1 MTADTKTGR
10 FELGDLVVESGA
22 LLKGATLSWKSYGAL
37 SPARD
42 NAIVFP
48 TSYSA
53 QHMDQEWLIGPDGIL
68 DPSRWFIVIP
78 DMFGNGL
85 SSSPS
90 TTEDYPGLVTT
101 ADNVRAQRRLLTEVF
116 GIETVACVYGF
127 SMGAQQA
134 YHWAALFPQAVRA
147 AIAVC
152 GTARTSVHNRV
163 FLHAL
168 QATLEAAP
176 EHLGGGR
183 FSRQPDAAMR
193 AFARIYATMALSQ
206 DWYRENLHLQ
216 ASCAARPRTSTPNAP
231 HGWHRTSAR
240 MPSTAATS
248 CAPFR
253 RSRRVSS
260 SCPRAPTSISQSPTT
275 PRSFPTCGTPS
286 CVRFPASGAAGRATL
301 RRTRPTRHSCAT
313 PSPTGWRADE
323 GGPSPPAT
331 CFRPNRTL
339 LAPPTDR
346 TPR

>member
-216 ASCAARPRTSTPNAP
+216 AS
-231 HGWHRTSAR
+231 G
-240 MPSTAATS
+240 ATS
-248 CAPFR
+248 LDDFLDRVWAPGF
-253 RSRRVSS
+253 
-260 SCPRAPTSISQSPTT
+260 
-275 PRSFPTCGTPS
+275 
-286 CVRFPASGAAGRATL
+286 L
-301 RRTRPTRHSCAT
+301 RRKAENLYAQCSTWLASDISANALYGGDLVRALQAIEARVLLLPSRTDQYFPVADNAAELPHLRHAELRPI
-313 PSPTGWRADE
+313 PSIWGHRA
-323 GGPSPPAT
+323 GNPAANPADKA
-331 CFRPNRTL
+331 FLRNAVADW
-339 LAPPTDR
+339 LAR
-346 TPR
+346 G